1 MKQKKQSKSYS
12 APALEKGLDILE
24 LLSNFEE
31 GLSQAEIAGRLNKSV
46 NEIYRMITTLKNREY
61 VDFDNEKEVYRLS
74 FKILNMTAKFE
85 PVKTLTTRAITI
97 MKEIATKANQ
107 SIHLA
112 IYTKGKIL
120 IIAQE
125 DSPSSFNYHVSVGAS
140 FDLLETSSGRVILT
154 FQNEKERKRRLERRN
169 YYSKLETT
177 SKISIS
183 ELKKIEKLFSKNTMK
198 NIEKNKYELVKSLQ
212 IKGVTNISVPIFDY
226 TNYAIAALTIPFV
239 DRIITK
245 GELNLSEVKKLL
257 IKSGQL
263 LSSEM
268 GYKDL
273 K

>member
-1 MKQKKQSKSYS
+1 MRQKKQSKNYS

-31 GLSQAEIAGRLNKSV
+31 GLTQAEIANKLNKSV

-61 VDFDNEKEVYRLS
+61 VDLDNEKEIYRLS

-85 PVKTLTTRAITI
+85 PVKTLATKAIPI
-97 MKEIATKANQ
+97 MKEITTKANQ
-107 SIHLA
+107 SVHLA

-154 FQNEKERKRRLERRN
+154 FQNEKERKRRLERRKF
-169 YYSKLETT
+169 YSKFEK
-177 SKISIS
+177 SSSISIS

-198 NIEKNKYELVKSLQ
+198 KIEINKYELVKSLQ

-226 TNYAIAALTIPFV
+226 TNNAIAALTIPFV
-239 DRIITK
+239 DRIISK
-245 GELNLSEVKKLL
+245 GELNLDGVKKLL
-257 IKSGQL
+257 IKSAAL

-268 GYKDL
+268 GYKE
-273 K
+273 

>member
-24 LLSNFEE
+24 LLSNSTE
-31 GLSQAEIAGRLNKSV
+31 GLSQVEIAGKLNKSI
-46 NEIYRMITTLKNREY
+46 NKIYRMITTLRNREY
-61 VDFDNEKEVYRLS
+61 VDFDSEKEVYRLS

-85 PVKTLTTRAITI
+85 PFKTLTTRAIPV
-97 MKEIATKANQ
+97 MKEITTKANQ
-107 SIHLA
+107 SVHLA
-112 IYTKGKIL
+112 IYTRGKIL

-154 FQNEKERKRRLERRN
+154 FQDEKERKRRLERRKF
-169 YYSKLETT
+169 YSQLEAT
-177 SKISIS
+177 SKISVS

-198 NIEKNKYELVKSLQ
+198 KIEKNRYELVKSLQ

-226 TNYAIAALTIPFV
+226 TNNAIAALTIPFV

-245 GELNLSEVKKLL
+245 GELRLEQVKKLL
-257 IKSGQL
+257 VRSAEV

-268 GYKDL
+268 GYKH
-273 K
+273 

>member
-24 LLSNFEE
+24 LLSNSAE
-31 GLSQAEIAGRLNKSV
+31 GLSQVEIAGKLNKSI
-46 NEIYRMITTLKNREY
+46 NKIYRMITTLRNREY
-61 VDFDNEKEVYRLS
+61 VDFDSEKDVYRLS

-85 PVKTLTTRAITI
+85 PFKTLTTRAIPV
-97 MKEIATKANQ
+97 MKEITIKANQ
-107 SIHLA
+107 SVHLA
-112 IYTKGKIL
+112 IYTRGKIL

-154 FQNEKERKRRLERRN
+154 FQDEKERKRRLERRKF
-169 YYSKLETT
+169 YSKLEET
-177 SKISIS
+177 SKISVS

-198 NIEKNKYELVKSLQ
+198 KIERNKYELVKSLQ

-226 TNYAIAALTIPFV
+226 TNNAIAALTIPFV

-245 GELNLSEVKKLL
+245 GELSLEQVKKLL
-257 IKSGQL
+257 VRSAEV

-268 GYKDL
+268 GYKH
-273 K
+273 